1 MRERAA
7 KLAQAPASPAG
18 SCLQHC
24 PFVPVALSRG
34 LQPVREVFHSTDKA
48 LSPRHQPAAPGLA
61 QEMGYPS
68 PTFLRWKSLD
78 PRCSFPLKKERKN
91 RES

>member
-1 MRERAA
+1 MREHAA

-48 LSPRHQPAAPGLA
+48 LSPRHQPAAPGLC
-61 QEMGYPS
+61 
-68 PTFLRWKSLD
+68 
-78 PRCSFPLKKERKN
+78 PRDGLPLPNFPALEITG
-91 RES
+91 S